1 MAGNLTPSR
10 MSTRTSSLPSPSTT
24 ETGSPPDEVEQLKL
38 ANHYLRVALDQV
50 KEGVIMLDS
59 GPLDGTGPRVLYS
72 NVPIACQVGVE
83 PGKGLRG
90 LHLCDLVGSE
100 RDAVAILGALK
111 DASAGGAAEC
121 QAQIQTFYSRGSQY
135 CRWRVK
141 ALHNNMKRLLNFTI
155 TVEPVQ
161 NEFTVQTTTKAA
173 ASKVEDLDAQNE
185 RLRIENLAAM
195 AQGIAHDVNNL
206 LGPITTQLSMVV
218 PQLDKSSEM
227 AQTLEMVLAGVRRA
241 KQFTS
246 QVVKA
251 AKGRHSVRQP
261 SDIAEIIRDT
271 VRLAEAGSNVQVRI
285 NTAPDLPAAMADPV
299 KVTQVLQN
307 LVMNGIQA
315 MPGGGVMDVEAR
327 AADVRLGQDSQLKPG
342 RYVQVIVRDRGAGIT
357 PENLARLFR
366 ENFTTKADGNGIGL
380 TTCKRFIEELDGV
393 ITVESTVNVG
403 TEFRF
408 YLPMALKP
416 AERSAASRS
425 IPTADNRALKS
436 GSGAVMIVDD
446 EAQIRR
452 VAAWI
457 LKRCGYTVY
466 ESDSGESAVKTY
478 QSMARAERPLDLV
491 LMDLTLK
498 GGMTGLETAR
508 EIWKFDPGA
517 KIIVSSGSVTDD
529 VQRGFDDQGFFAI
542 LPKPYEATELSDAV
556 FEAVMVGEAVAC

>member
-1 MAGNLTPSR
+1 MDLLQPLVAQPSPA
-10 MSTRTSSLPSPSTT
+10 MSTRTSSPTSIGTT

-90 LHLCDLVGSE
+90 LHLCDLVGNE
-100 RDAVAILGALK
+100 RDAVALLGALK
-111 DASAGGAAEC
+111 DAAAGGASEC

-141 ALHNNMKRLLNFTI
+141 ALHNSMKRLLNFTI
-155 TVEPVQ
+155 TVEPIQ
-161 NEFTVQTTTKAA
+161 NEFSVQTPALVPA
-173 ASKVEDLDAQNE
+173 PKVEDLDAQNE

-206 LGPITTQLSMVV
+206 LGPITAQLSLVL
-218 PQLDKSSEM
+218 PQLAKDTELS
-227 AQTLEMVLAGVRRA
+227 QTLEMVLAGVRRA
-241 KQFTS
+241 KQFTT
-246 QVVKA
+246 QVVKS
-251 AKGRHSVRQP
+251 AKAKHSIRQP
-261 SDIAEIIRDT
+261 SDVADIIKET
-271 VRLAEAGSNVQVRI
+271 VRLAQAGSNVQVRI
-285 NTAPDLPAAMADPV
+285 HTAPDLSPAMADPV

-315 MPGGGVMDVEAR
+315 MPNGGFMDVEAR
-327 AADVRLGQDSQLKPG
+327 MADIRLGQENNLKPG
-342 RYVQVIVRDRGAGIT
+342 KYVQVVVRDRGAGISA
-357 PENLARLFR
+357 ENMQRLFK
-366 ENFTTKADGNGIGL
+366 ESFTTKADGNGIGL
-380 TTCKRFIEELDGV
+380 TTCKRFIEEHEG
-393 ITVESTVNVG
+393 IICVESTVNVG

-408 YLPMALKP
+408 YLPVA
-416 AERSAASRS
+416 
-425 IPTADNRALKS
+425 NRAVEKPDAPQAPRSLRQ

-446 EAQIRR
+446 EDQIRR
-452 VAAWI
+452 VAVWI

-466 ESDSGESAVKTY
+466 ESNSGEAAVKTY
-478 QSMARAERPLDLV
+478 QSMARAGRPLDLV

-498 GGMTGLETAR
+498 GGMGGLETAR
-508 EIWKFDPGA
+508 EIWKFDQAA
-517 KIIVSSGSVTDD
+517 KVIVSSGSVAEE
-529 VQRGFDDQGFFAI
+529 VQLGFLDQGFFAI

-556 FEAVMVGEAVAC
+556 FAAVMAGEAVAA

>member
-1 MAGNLTPSR
+1 
-10 MSTRTSSLPSPSTT
+10 MSTRTISQMSPGTT

-90 LHLCDLVGSE
+90 LHLCDLVGNE
-100 RDAVAILGALK
+100 RDAVALLGALK
-111 DASAGGAAEC
+111 DAAAGGAAEC

-141 ALHNNMKRLLNFTI
+141 ALHNSMKRLLNFTI
-155 TVEPVQ
+155 TVEPIQ
-161 NEFTVQTTTKAA
+161 NEFSVQTTAMVPA
-173 ASKVEDLDAQNE
+173 PKVEDLDAQNE

-206 LGPITTQLSMVV
+206 LGPITTQLSLVL
-218 PQLDKSSEM
+218 PQLAKDTELY
-227 AQTLEMVLAGVRRA
+227 QTLEMVLAGVRRA
-241 KQFTS
+241 KQFTT
-246 QVVKA
+246 QVVKS
-251 AKGRHSVRQP
+251 AKAKHSIRQP
-261 SDIAEIIRDT
+261 SDVADIIRET
-271 VRLAEAGSNVQVRI
+271 VRLAQAGSNVQVRI
-285 NTAPDLPAAMADPV
+285 HTPPDLPPAMADPV

-315 MPGGGVMDVEAR
+315 MPNGGFMDVEAR
-327 AADVRLGQDSQLKPG
+327 MAEIRLGQENNLKPG
-342 RYVQVIVRDRGAGIT
+342 KYVQVVVRDRGAGISA
-357 PENLARLFR
+357 ENMQRLFK
-366 ENFTTKADGNGIGL
+366 ESFTTKDDGNGIGL
-380 TTCKRFIEELDGV
+380 TTCKRFIEEHEG
-393 ITVESTVNVG
+393 IICVESTVNVG

-408 YLPMALKP
+408 YLPVANKP
-416 AERSAASRS
+416 VQKTAAPQASRS
-425 IPTADNRALKS
+425 LKQ

-446 EAQIRR
+446 EDQIRR
-452 VAAWI
+452 VAVWI

-466 ESDSGESAVKTY
+466 ESNSGEAALKTY
-478 QSMARAERPLDLV
+478 QSMARAGRPLDLV

-498 GGMTGLETAR
+498 GGMGGLETAR
-508 EIWKFDPGA
+508 EIWKFDQAA
-517 KIIVSSGSVTDD
+517 KVIVSSGSVAEE
-529 VQRGFDDQGFFAI
+529 VQLGFLDQGFFAI

-556 FEAVMVGEAVAC
+556 FAAVMAGEAVAA

>member
-1 MAGNLTPSR
+1 
-10 MSTRTSSLPSPSTT
+10 MSTRTSSHPSVVTT

-111 DASAGGAAEC
+111 DAAAGGAAEC

-141 ALHNNMKRLLNFTI
+141 ALHNSMKRLLNFTI
-155 TVEPVQ
+155 TVEPIQ
-161 NEFTVQTTTKAA
+161 NEFSVQTTVQAPA
-173 ASKVEDLDAQNE
+173 PKVEDLEAQNE

-206 LGPITTQLSMVV
+206 LGPITAQLSLVL
-218 PQLDKSSEM
+218 PQLDKDTEL
-227 AQTLEMVLAGVRRA
+227 AQTLDMVLAGVRRA
-241 KQFTS
+241 KAFTT
-246 QVVKA
+246 QVVKS
-251 AKGRHSVRQP
+251 AKAKHTIRQP
-261 SDIAEIIRDT
+261 SDVAEIIKET

-285 NTAPDLPAAMADPV
+285 NTSPDLPPAMADPV
-299 KVTQVLQN
+299 KITQVLQN

-315 MPGGGVMDVEAR
+315 MPNGGFMDVEAR
-327 AADVRLGQDSQLKPG
+327 MADIRLGQETNLKPG
-342 RYVQVIVRDRGAGIT
+342 RYVQVVVRDRGAGIT
-357 PENLARLFR
+357 PDNMQRLFK
-366 ENFTTKADGNGIGL
+366 ESFTTKADGNGIGL
-380 TTCKRFIEELDGV
+380 TTCKRFIEEHEG
-393 ITVESTVNVG
+393 IICVESTVNVG

-408 YLPMALKP
+408 YLPIATRAVEK
-416 AERSAASRS
+416 
-425 IPTADNRALKS
+425 PTAPRPSLSLKQ
-436 GSGAVMIVDD
+436 GAGTVMIVDD
-446 EAQIRR
+446 EDQIRR

-466 ESDSGESAVKTY
+466 ESNSGESAVKTY
-478 QSMARAERPLDLV
+478 QSMARTGRPLDLL

-498 GGMTGLETAR
+498 GGMGGLETAQ
-508 EIWKFDPGA
+508 EIWKFDPAA
-517 KIIVSSGSVTDD
+517 KIIVSSGSVTEE
-529 VQRGFDDQGFFAI
+529 VQRGFLDQGFFAI

-556 FEAVMVGEAVAC
+556 FQAVMAGEAVAA